1 MLLIMLC
8 IYLLGERIAGVEF
21 TDMKLLRGFSFSWLL
36 IDGVALSFPL
46 NDGAIPDEKEMRH
59 AELGRF
65 ITVNPVFVYDEGLF
79 GALIRHTICTFE

>member
-1 MLLIMLC
+1 MLLIMFC
-8 IYLLGERIAGVEF
+8 IYLLGERIAGVEL

-46 NDGAIPDEKEMRH
+46 NDGPIPDEKEMRH

-65 ITVNPVFVYDEGLF
+65 ITVNPVLVYDEGLF
-79 GALIRHTICTFE
+79 GAFIRHTI